1 MKTAKTRFLQ
11 NPHPPDLHI
20 GVRDWLTQQDALG
33 HHVYCLID
41 GALVG
46 ERSLRKLTRAGITWL
61 SPVANNHP
69 EAHEGLGL
77 LLFDLQGPAR
87 QIALP
92 LILEITNGVPTLQFI
107 SLHSEQRDHL
117 PRLLA
122 WLSEIHMGKG
132 QAFYGRLADNRILSP
147 MLSILSPLQNQVLG
161 ETIALWAWLDRT
173 GRLEERT
180 FPHVD
185 RVPDILLD
193 NGELLPFVLSDWQH
207 ADLMRLTAIDMHYAK
222 LLEKVPEILPA
233 THGAALH
240 ERLDRI
246 NRRAL
251 ARGIQDEMEQ
261 LLFLTVALT
270 CSDDFDDAPFL
281 TQDWEKVAKGAAF
294 SSLVRDWDDEIWLR
308 LTPMAVKVA
317 H

>member
-1 MKTAKTRFLQ
+1 MTFPLTKKTSGPKVLDQGEHRHAARQSLKTEKFLLRSSPRAIDYKYFMKTAKTRFLQ

-61 SPVANNHP
+61 SPVANNHL

-87 QIALP
+87 QTALP

-117 PRLLA
+117 PRLLT

-193 NGELLPFVLSDWQH
+193 NGEL
-207 ADLMRLTAIDMHYAK
+207 RL
-222 LLEKVPEILPA
+222 
-233 THGAALH
+233 G
-240 ERLDRI
+240 
-246 NRRAL
+246 
-251 ARGIQDEMEQ
+251 
-261 LLFLTVALT
+261 
-270 CSDDFDDAPFL
+270 
-281 TQDWEKVAKGAAF
+281 F
-294 SSLVRDWDDEIWLR
+294 SNI
-308 LTPMAVKVA
+308 P
-317 H
+317 